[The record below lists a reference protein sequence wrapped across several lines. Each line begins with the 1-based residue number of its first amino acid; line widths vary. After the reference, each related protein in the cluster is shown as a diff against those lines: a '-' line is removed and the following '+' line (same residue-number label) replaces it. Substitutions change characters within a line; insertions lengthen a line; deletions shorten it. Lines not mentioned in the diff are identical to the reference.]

1 MYILL
6 VVFNLQP
13 GNPPM
18 RFMLSSGA
26 IQRWMLGEIPALSA
40 EGVFDYSGHGGLRVA
55 VLPDLPRAGGP
66 AVREKSVYALAGA
79 LLLAVWAAAPLA
91 GTGAT
96 FVTVE
101 WLCPLC
107 ALIRVGLTLAGVLL

>member
-1 MYILL
+1 M
-6 VVFNLQP
+6 
-13 GNPPM
+13 
-18 RFMLSSGA
+18 
-26 IQRWMLGEIPALSA
+26 
-40 EGVFDYSGHGGLRVA
+40 
-55 VLPDLPRAGGP
+55 
-66 AVREKSVYALAGA
+66 REKSVYALAGA
-79 LLLAVWAAAPLA
+79 LLAVWAAAPLA

>member
-1 MYILL
+1 MAGFASLCFL
-6 VVFNLQP
+6 TC
-13 GNPPM
+13 
-18 RFMLSSGA
+18 
-26 IQRWMLGEIPALSA
+26 
-40 EGVFDYSGHGGLRVA
+40 H
-55 VLPDLPRAGGP
+55 VLEGP

-107 ALIRVGLTLAGVLL
+107 ALIRVGLTLAGFSCKSNKKGTSI

>member
-1 MYILL
+1 MQPMEQQFHIRCKPGDVGRYCIL
-6 VVFNLQP
+6 P
-13 GNPPM
+13 GDPGRVP
-18 RFMLSSGA
+18 A
-26 IQRWMLGEIPALSA
+26 IAALL
-40 EGVFDYSGHGGLRVA
+40 D
-55 VLPDLPRAGGP
+55 
-66 AVREKSVYALAGA
+66 GA

>member
-1 MYILL
+1 M
-6 VVFNLQP
+6 
-13 GNPPM
+13 
-18 RFMLSSGA
+18 
-26 IQRWMLGEIPALSA
+26 
-40 EGVFDYSGHGGLRVA
+40 
-55 VLPDLPRAGGP
+55 
-66 AVREKSVYALAGA
+66 REKSVFALAGA

-91 GTGAT
+91 GTGAA

>member
-1 MYILL
+1 MEGS
-6 VVFNLQP
+6 V
-13 GNPPM
+13 GC
-18 RFMLSSGA
+18 
-26 IQRWMLGEIPALSA
+26 LGEIPALSA